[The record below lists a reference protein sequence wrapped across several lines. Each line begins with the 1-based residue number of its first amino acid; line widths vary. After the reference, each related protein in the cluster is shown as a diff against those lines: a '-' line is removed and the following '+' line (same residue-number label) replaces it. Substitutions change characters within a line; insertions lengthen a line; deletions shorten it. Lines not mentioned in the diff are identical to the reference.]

1 MTAARRPAQAA
12 ICLLLLTSGCASR
25 PGGAAGGHARAGPGT
40 KALAAQYLAI
50 AVPAN
55 RQLDRE
61 VDAYDDHA
69 RGSLVTAE
77 SALHAEAATEDRF
90 DNLLLEIR
98 FPSRIAATAG
108 ALVRV
113 NQHRIGLTEL
123 QARSSS
129 LAGLHSFTAARTA
142 ADAAVE
148 IQVRAI
154 RRQLG
159 LPPPE
164 NS

>member
-1 MTAARRPAQAA
+1 MTAAGRSWALAA
-12 ICLLLLTSGCASR
+12 LCVLLVSGCASQ
-25 PGGAAGGHARAGPGT
+25 PGRAARGQASAAT
-40 KALAAQYLAI
+40 SLKALAAEYLAV
-50 AVPAN
+50 ASPAN

-69 RGSLVTAE
+69 RGSLGTAE
-77 SALHAEAATEDRF
+77 SALRSEAVTERRF
-90 DNLLLEIR
+90 DNLLLKIR
-98 FPSRIAATAG
+98 FPAPIAATAQ

-113 NQHRIGLTEL
+113 NQHRIALTEL
-123 QARSSS
+123 QAQSIS
-129 LAGLHSFTAARTA
+129 LSGLQSFAADHKA
-142 ADAAVE
+142 DDAAVE
-148 IQVRAI
+148 VQVRAI